1 MEQNFSVRI
10 DSLHLARDAL
20 RRGYMRL
27 NQNLDEIEAVQ
38 RRLAGC
44 VGMEGC
50 VHRLGQLKTKLED
63 ELYALGQMNRALERA
78 AECYL
83 AAEERITQASETMR
97 QSTFRYNFGSNDFH
111 SIRQELTEF
120 SIF

>member
-1 MEQNFSVRI
+1 MEQNFCVRI

-20 RRGYMRL
+20 RQGYMRL
-27 NQNLDEIEAVQ
+27 NQNLDETEAIR

-44 VGMEGC
+44 VCMGGC
-50 VHRLGQLKTKLED
+50 VQRLGQLKTKLED
-63 ELYALGQMNRALERA
+63 ELYALGQMNQALERA

-83 AAEERITQASETMR
+83 AAEARIVQEGETVS
-97 QSTFRYNFGSNDFH
+97 QSTLQHSFGSNDFR
-111 SIRQELTEF
+111 SIRQKLTDF